1 MSSEHLSTEMLLRH
15 LDREL
20 DAAEQSRVVD
30 HLAACPECRAVFAR
44 FRVVSGA
51 VDDYAADLLAP
62 ARSGQRREL
71 IAALDCPVV
80 ERPRKAYAVLAMA
93 ASVLLAVSL
102 SIYPYRSQHPP
113 AALHPPAGDNFI
125 ALPYS
130 NENLSSDGAV
140 VMQVE
145 VPRSA
150 VAFAGGPVGDG
161 PVKVEVVVGVDG
173 LARAIRFVN

>member
-1 MSSEHLSTEMLLRH
+1 MNSEHLSTEMLLRH

-20 DAAEQSRVVD
+20 DAAEQSRAGA
-30 HLAACPECRAVFAR
+30 HLAACPECRTGLAKLRAV
-44 FRVVSGA
+44 SNEI
-51 VDDYAADLLAP
+51 DEYAAELLVP
-62 ARSGQRREL
+62 EGPEQRRAL
-71 IAALDCPVV
+71 IAALDRPMVM
-80 ERPRKAYAVLAMA
+80 RPRKTYAMIAMA

-102 SIYPYRSQHPP
+102 SVPTRVQAPAPKAPP
-113 AALHPPAGDNFI
+113 PNDTFI

-130 NENLSSDGAV
+130 NPNLSNDGAV

-150 VAFAGGPVGDG
+150 VAFAGVPAGDG
-161 PVKVEVVVGVDG
+161 PVKAEVVVGVDG